1 MCVGDDAFRFS
12 VLELTLSHTVV
23 AASEALVDEIEAWL
37 DAEEAGYGQALN
49 DWYDDD
55 CAGPQPVRG
64 FRCNWDVTKDRW
76 RRGIER
82 LDVLTVGSRAVG
94 FLSGTDILEIKPDS
108 RGLGYGRM
116 LAQFMLD
123 RLFAEGHSVAEIG
136 IAPASAKPFWIAMG
150 FTPVEE
156 RPDHGAGIYAYKLL
170 PRRFELG
177 SGERVPYGIEFFS
190 ERGRYETPPRPF
202 GSYSGMGELIKD
214 GSVQLPER
222 IVCMD
227 PLEDQQVDYFARL
240 TVRGQDLIFDKVK
253 RETVR
258 RAGVLSDPGYN
269 YYVDSIRPVQG
280 D

>member
-1 MCVGDDAFRFS
+1 LR
-12 VLELTLSHTVV
+12 HTIVP
-23 AASEALVDEIEAWL
+23 ASESLVDEIEVWL
-37 DAEEAGYGQALN
+37 DAEEAGYSQALN
-49 DWYDDD
+49 HWYNED

-64 FRCNWDVTKDRW
+64 FRCNWDTTKDRW
-76 RRGIER
+76 RRGIDR
-82 LDVLTVGSRAVG
+82 LDVLTVEARAVG
-94 FLSGTDILEIKPDS
+94 FLSGTDILEIKPDC
-108 RGLGYGRM
+108 RGSGYGRL

-123 RLFAEGHSVAEIG
+123 RLFEEGHSVAEVG

-177 SGERVPYGIEFFS
+177 SGERMHYGIEFFS
-190 ERGRYETPPRPF
+190 EEGRYETPPRPF
-202 GSYSGMGELIKD
+202 ASYSGIGELMKD
-214 GSVQLPER
+214 GSMQLPER
-222 IVCMD
+222 LVCMD

-240 TVRGQDLIFDKVK
+240 TVNGQDLIFDKVK

-269 YYVDSIRPVQG
+269 YYVDSMRPVQG
-280 D
+280 N